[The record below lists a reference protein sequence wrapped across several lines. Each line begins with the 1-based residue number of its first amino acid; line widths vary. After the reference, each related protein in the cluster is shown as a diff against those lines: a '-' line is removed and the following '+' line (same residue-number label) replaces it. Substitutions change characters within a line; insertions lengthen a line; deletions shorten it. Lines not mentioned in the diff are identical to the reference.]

1 MFYQRSLAAKI
12 AVYTGVLLFLV
23 CVGIGLLA
31 INYSSSAVVAEV
43 ETALKMQ
50 ALKAAEYLE
59 SRFETHLTALE
70 TIAARP
76 EVKSMDW
83 ELQRPVIRSEAER
96 LPAFEVLGVVD
107 RNGFARYS
115 DGSTANLADREYTI
129 SALSG
134 RVTVSDVLVSR
145 VSKTVVLMYAVPIRD
160 GGRVVGALI
169 GRRDATALSDITDE
183 LGFGERGYAYIIGAD
198 GTLYAYPN
206 RQLVLQQVSI
216 FDDSGVFANAGRA
229 IRAFGLGKNGVVRYT
244 LEDGVARIVGLAP
257 VPSTGWT
264 IGVGA
269 MEADVLANMNRLR
282 ILLAAI
288 SLAFLAVSVAAAVFL
303 GRRIADP
310 LRTIK
315 EVIESLAN
323 GDLTKKVQIKLQDE
337 VGAVAE
343 ALNRT
348 ITSMREVIT
357 LVAGTTNELA
367 NTSGQMAAAAQE
379 VTASVEEVAGTTNQF
394 SSTLETMHTN
404 VQSMGRDVQAV
415 AARASS
421 GENAVRDIVRQI
433 TELSRSIQQ
442 LADEI
447 SDLGLLSEEIGSI
460 VNVITAIADQTN
472 LLALNAAIEAARAGE
487 NGRGFAVVAEEVR
500 NLAEQASTATA
511 EIRALVQRVQKGVEA
526 AVDGMGR
533 GARQADEVLSNID
546 ESGQMLHGIL
556 EAVTEMVGR
565 MEEIS
570 SGIEQINTGGHEIA
584 TASEEQAA
592 SISEVAASAQNL
604 TRMSDNLRTLVGRF
618 KL

>member
-76 EVKSMDW
+76 EIKSMNW
-83 ELQRPVIRSEAER
+83 ELQRPVIQSEVER
-96 LPAFEVLGVVD
+96 LHAFEVLGVVD

-115 DGSTANLADREYTI
+115 DGSTANLADREYII

-134 RVTVSDVLVSR
+134 RATVSDVLVSR
-145 VSKTVVLMYAVPIRD
+145 VSKTMVLMYAVPIRNK
-160 GGRVVGALI
+160 GEIVGALI

-183 LGFGERGYAYIIGAD
+183 LRFGERGYAYIIGAD

-206 RQLVLQQVSI
+206 RQLILQQVSI

-244 LEDGVARIVGLAP
+244 LEDGAARIVGLAP

-264 IGVGA
+264 IAVCA

-288 SLAFLAVSVAAAVFL
+288 SLAFLAVSIAAAIYL
-303 GRRIADP
+303 ARRIADP

-315 EVIESLAN
+315 EVIESLAD
-323 GDLTKKVQIKLQDE
+323 GDLTKKVHINMQDE

-348 ITSMREVIT
+348 VTSMREVIT
-357 LVAGTTNELA
+357 LIAGTTDELA

-394 SSTLETMHTN
+394 SSTLETMNAN
-404 VQSMGRDVQAV
+404 VQSVGRDVQAI

-421 GENAVRDIVRQI
+421 GENVVRDIVKQI
-433 TELSRSIQQ
+433 TELSGSIQQ

-447 SDLGLLSEEIGSI
+447 SGLGFLSEEIGSI

-511 EIRALVQRVQKGVEA
+511 EIRDLVQRVQKGVEA
-526 AVDGMGR
+526 AVGGMGR
-533 GARQADEVLSNID
+533 GTRQADEVLSNIHA
-546 ESGQMLHGIL
+546 SGQMLRGIL
-556 EAVTEMVGR
+556 EAVTGMVGR
-565 MEEIS
+565 MEEIA
-570 SGIEQINTGGHEIA
+570 SGIEQINSGGHEIA

-592 SISEVAASAQNL
+592 SISQVAASAQNL
-604 TRMSDNLRTLVGRF
+604 TRTSDNLRTLISRF
-618 KL
+618 RL

>member
-1 MFYQRSLAAKI
+1 
-12 AVYTGVLLFLV
+12 
-23 CVGIGLLA
+23 
-31 INYSSSAVVAEV
+31 
-43 ETALKMQ
+43 
-50 ALKAAEYLE
+50 
-59 SRFETHLTALE
+59 
-70 TIAARP
+70 
-76 EVKSMDW
+76 
-83 ELQRPVIRSEAER
+83 
-96 LPAFEVLGVVD
+96 
-107 RNGFARYS
+107 
-115 DGSTANLADREYTI
+115 
-129 SALSG
+129 
-134 RVTVSDVLVSR
+134 
-145 VSKTVVLMYAVPIRD
+145 
-160 GGRVVGALI
+160 
-169 GRRDATALSDITDE
+169 
-183 LGFGERGYAYIIGAD
+183 
-198 GTLYAYPN
+198 
-206 RQLVLQQVSI
+206 
-216 FDDSGVFANAGRA
+216 
-229 IRAFGLGKNGVVRYT
+229 
-244 LEDGVARIVGLAP
+244 
-257 VPSTGWT
+257 
-264 IGVGA
+264 